1 MVTTIIFLFGVWI
14 TAMFIVGYFFVN
26 KETEE
31 DNRDYYERHGQPSPA
46 DYDGMGDF
54 SRFGKPR
61 KKK

>member
-1 MVTTIIFLFGVWI
+1 MIVPFILMIGMWV
-14 TAMFIVGYFFVN
+14 TAMFFAGWMLNN
-26 KETEE
+26 KEVEE
-31 DNRDYYERHGQPSPA
+31 DNRDYYERHNQPNPA